1 MRALTI
7 TIAFAFAA
15 FSAAQVEDCVEQENP
30 LGTCGN
36 CDDTKQVEGKA
47 RIGPK

>member
-1 MRALTI
+1 MRTLAI
-7 TIAFAFAA
+7 AIAFVLAAFAD
-15 FSAAQVEDCVEQENP
+15 AQLEDCVEGDNP

-47 RIGPK
+47 RI